1 VKKIGTSV
9 DAPVIRPEIGDGRW
23 YVWRLC
29 RWVFALL
36 LVFSFA
42 GCSEAPDVS
51 VSVSKPEDR
60 LLPPGASRDAAVEKQ
75 FTTFDGATL
84 GYMSYR
90 APGAKTALVYLHG
103 IESHGGWFSL
113 AAARLRDLGYDVF
126 CLDRRGSGINR
137 ENRGFPSGHVD
148 SHRTLLADVG
158 EFVKPLKKRYDAVF
172 LLGLSWGGKLAL
184 GYTLDRP
191 EDVRGLIL
199 ITPGLKSRVDVSTLD
214 KLKIVAFTAIRPTA
228 PIATPIEPEMF
239 TTTPQ
244 YLDYIRSDPLRLRY
258 ASARF
263 FFETVRLDWHNERM
277 IADNRTPIL
286 VFFAENDRIIDN
298 QAVRAFLD
306 QGGPDKLDIIDY
318 EGQTHSIQFDAVDRM
333 VGDMHRWIGEQQ
345 GG

>member
-1 VKKIGTSV
+1 VKRIKGGKGAAGIGL
-9 DAPVIRPEIGDGRW
+9 RIGDGRRGL
-23 YVWRLC
+23 RLPC
-29 RWVFALL
+29 RWALALL

-42 GCSEAPDVS
+42 GCSEGPDVA

-60 LLPPGASRDAAVEKQ
+60 LLPPGASREAGVEKQ

-84 GYMSYR
+84 GYISYK
-90 APGAKTALVYLHG
+90 APGARTALVYLHG
-103 IESHGGWFSL
+103 IESHGGWFAP
-113 AAARLRDLGYDVF
+113 AAARLRALGYDVF
-126 CLDRRGSGINR
+126 SLARRGSGINR
-137 ENRGFPSGHVD
+137 ENRGLPSGHVD

-158 EFVKPLKKRYDAVF
+158 EFVKPLKKRYDSVF

-228 PIATPIEPEMF
+228 PIPTPIEPEMF

-244 YLDYIRSDPLRLRY
+244 YLDYIRRDPLRLRY

-286 VFFAENDRIIDN
+286 LLLAENDRIIDN
-298 QAVRAFLD
+298 PAVREFLEQSGSD
-306 QGGPDKLDIIDY
+306 SLDIIDY
-318 EGQTHSIQFDAVDRM
+318 ENQTHSIQFDAVERM
-333 VGDMHRWIGEQQ
+333 VGDMHRWIGERQD
-345 GG
+345 G